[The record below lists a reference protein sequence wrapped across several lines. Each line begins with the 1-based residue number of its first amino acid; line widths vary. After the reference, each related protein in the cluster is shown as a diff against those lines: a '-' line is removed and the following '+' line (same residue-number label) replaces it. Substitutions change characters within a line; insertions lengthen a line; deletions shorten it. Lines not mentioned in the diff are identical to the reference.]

1 MSEKQFDPSTRIV
14 LALTGLKQSGK
25 DYMIERLRE
34 HLSGKRKV
42 VRLSFSDELRT
53 VSHYLF
59 PWCPLNPG
67 NVEKDSPIDH
77 PKNRHNLTPRDIWK
91 IVAHDRTGICYV
103 QDDVLLD
110 MFVRNQ
116 LTSTVMND
124 PDAVY
129 VISDVR
135 KRVEWQMV
143 TDKGFKM
150 IRIMNP
156 ACQRPTKEDDV
167 EYLIPHFKVDA
178 EILNSRDDESVERF
192 MQTVKGLFPFLGE
205 TDGI

>member
-34 HLSGKRKV
+34 RLAGKRKV

-53 VSHYLF
+53 ISHHLF

-67 NVEKDSPIDH
+67 NKEKDSPIDH

-91 IVAHDRTGICYV
+91 IVAHDKTGICYV

-110 MFVRNQ
+110 MFIRNQ
-116 LTSTVMND
+116 LNLSVMAD
-124 PDAVY
+124 PGAIY
-129 VISDVR
+129 VISDMR
-135 KRVEWQMV
+135 KRVEWDMV
-143 TDKGFKM
+143 KGNEFKM

-156 ACQRPTKEDDV
+156 ACQRPMKEDDV
-167 EYLIPHFKVDA
+167 EYLVPHFKVDA

-205 TDGI
+205 I